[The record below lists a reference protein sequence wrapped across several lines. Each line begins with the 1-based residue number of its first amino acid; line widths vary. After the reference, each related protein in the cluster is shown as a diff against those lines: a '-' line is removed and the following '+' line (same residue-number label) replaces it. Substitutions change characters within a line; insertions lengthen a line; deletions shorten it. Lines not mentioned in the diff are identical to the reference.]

1 MPTTRETLDERQT
14 GRRSGGQ
21 PRPPKDPAKPG
32 TAPSP
37 GLVLFAYALVAVAG
51 FVAVKWAEESDVVI
65 EAAEGFASF
74 AVIYIVAQAVERL
87 VQPFTYF
94 LGKAG
99 EKKEAEKGLAGAEKD
114 QVRALLEEDPN
125 RAVTAAAKKAE
136 EEEKLEGIQA
146 SRALLF
152 WALATAISLL
162 VCGRLGLGLI
172 QSVAEVTGG
181 DDGGVPDWFR
191 NWDVIIT
198 GLAIGAG
205 TKPLHDLI
213 SFVQSKKQE
222 AGRSSATGT
231 A

>member
-1 MPTTRETLDERQT
+1 MNDKPAANPAGNLD
-14 GRRSGGQ
+14 
-21 PRPPKDPAKPG
+21 PPKDPAG

-37 GLVLFAYALVAVAG
+37 GLVLFAYALVAVAAL
-51 FVAVKWAEESDVVI
+51 VAVKWAEKSDVVI

-94 LGKAG
+94 LGKAD
-99 EKKEAEKGLAGAEKD
+99 EKKEAEKELAGAEKNK
-114 QVRALLEEDPN
+114 VRALLEEDSG
-125 RAVTAAAKKAE
+125 RAANAADKKATE
-136 EEEKLEGIQA
+136 AKKLEGIQA

-162 VCGRLGLGLI
+162 ICGRLGLGLI
-172 QSVAEVTGG
+172 QSVAEVTSG
-181 DDGGVPDWFR
+181 DNGGVPDWFR
-191 NWDVIIT
+191 NWDVVIT

-213 SFVQSKKQE
+213 SFVQSKKE
-222 AGRSSATGT
+222 GAGGGAAGAT